1 MKSMKSLLENYE
13 NYQKNLLCLQDVAN
27 RLLSHMKGHGV
38 SFRSEITDENGA
50 FSQEKLCSLV
60 GEILSLWAEKQREG
74 TFTDP
79 KTGESQIGRA
89 HV

>member
-1 MKSMKSLLENYE
+1 
-13 NYQKNLLCLQDVAN
+13 
-27 RLLSHMKGHGV
+27 MKGHGV

-79 KTGESQIGRA
+79 KTGESLSEPWIQDRRELYGSYLYLVMRCSLNKGDYF
-89 HV
+89 HVA